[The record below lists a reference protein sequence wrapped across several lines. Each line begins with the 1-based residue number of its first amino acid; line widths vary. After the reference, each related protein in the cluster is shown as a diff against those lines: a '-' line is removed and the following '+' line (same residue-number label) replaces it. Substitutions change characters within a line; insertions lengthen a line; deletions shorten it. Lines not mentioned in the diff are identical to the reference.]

1 MKIREEIRELVA
13 AVRGWKGEKEGGF
26 GEMKDIYEELR
37 EMRGR
42 ESQREKENKKLRE
55 EVEKIV
61 DINKKYSDEIQELKL
76 ENEKLRLMVEKKGVK
91 VDDGAVRSEFKE
103 LVKREVKS
111 WKEEREQEKINM
123 SEIIRKQQEEH
134 DKEMAKKV
142 VKIIKEK
149 DNIVRDTVQK
159 RCV

>member
-1 MKIREEIRELVA
+1 MESFRPGPIRDELVVKIMALDASEFKGFQEKDIQVGNLNARLWKLEEENVKIREEIRELVA

-61 DINKKYSDEIQELKL
+61 DLNKKYSDEIQELKL

-91 VDDGAVRSEFKE
+91 VDDGVVHSEVEE
-103 LVKREVKS
+103 LV
-111 WKEEREQEKINM
+111 
-123 SEIIRKQQEEH
+123 
-134 DKEMAKKV
+134 
-142 VKIIKEK
+142 
-149 DNIVRDTVQK
+149 
-159 RCV
+159 